1 MKKYN
6 SLSVWL
12 PVIIAAS
19 LALGIFVG
27 NYFINISGKRARMN
41 NDENKLSAILDII
54 DQQYVDSVNID
65 ELTDKIIPK
74 IFGELDPHTV
84 YIPAKDVAKANE
96 DLEGSFSGIGV
107 SFNMQTDTILVINI
121 IPGGPAEKAGLKAFD
136 RIITIN
142 DTVYAGNKTDQNKVM
157 QLLRGEN
164 NSVVTLGVLRK
175 GDPELKYFDVT
186 RGEVPLNSVDV
197 AYIAD
202 DGIGYLKVSKFGRTT
217 YNEFITA
224 LAKLKSQG
232 ANSFIIDLRGNTG
245 GYMDAAINMVNE
257 FMPEGKL
264 IVYTEGKAFPRRDV
278 FTNGT
283 GAFQDSPIVVL
294 TDEFAAS
301 ASEIFSGAIQDN
313 DRGTVIGRRTFG
325 KGLVQAP
332 IPLGDGSEVRLT
344 IGRYYTPS
352 GRCIQKKYSLGEDEE
367 YEQDIYNRFLHGEF
381 DSADSIKLEGE
392 EYKTAMGRTVYGGGG
407 IMPDIFIPRDTTGV
421 TSYFNNAVNS
431 GKLNLFVL
439 EYSDKNYN
447 KLSSFNNYQELYQ
460 YLQTQ
465 PLVEDFV
472 TYAENNGIRRRPT
485 LINISYNLLKKNIEA
500 LIVRNFF
507 DDDGFYPIYYK
518 DDATIKK
525 GIETLKSGKS
535 FPEISDQQQGIE

>member
-1 MKKYN
+1 
-6 SLSVWL
+6 
-12 PVIIAAS
+12 
-19 LALGIFVG
+19 
-27 NYFINISGKRARMN
+27 
-41 NDENKLSAILDII
+41 
-54 DQQYVDSVNID
+54 
-65 ELTDKIIPK
+65 
-74 IFGELDPHTV
+74 
-84 YIPAKDVAKANE
+84 
-96 DLEGSFSGIGV
+96 
-107 SFNMQTDTILVINI
+107 MQTDTILVINI

-136 RIITIN
+136 RIISIN
-142 DTVYAGNKTDQNKVM
+142 DTTYAGNKTDQNKVM
-157 QLLRGEN
+157 QLLRGEK

-175 GDPELKYFDVT
+175 GNPDLIYFDVT
-186 RGEVPLNSVDV
+186 RGDVPLNSVDV
-197 AYIAD
+197 AYMAD

-232 ANSFIIDLRGNTG
+232 AKSFIIDLRGNTG

-313 DRGTVIGRRTFG
+313 DRGTLIGRRTFG

-332 IPLGDGSEVRLT
+332 IQLGDGSEVRLT

-381 DSADSIKLEGE
+381 DTADSIKLEGE
-392 EYKTAMGRTVYGGGG
+392 EYKTVMGRTVYGGGG

-421 TSYFNNAVNS
+421 TSYFTNAVNS

-439 EYSDKNYN
+439 EYSDKNYK
-447 KLSSFNNYQELYQ
+447 KLSSFKNYQELYQ

-485 LINISYNLLKKNIEA
+485 LINISYNLLKKNIES
-500 LIVRNFF
+500 LIIRNFF
-507 DDDGFYPIYYK
+507 DDNGFYPIYNK

-535 FPEISDQQQGIE
+535 LPEISDQQQEIE

>member
-27 NYFINISGKRARMN
+27 NYFINISGKRARTN
-41 NDENKLSAILDII
+41 NDGNKLGAILDII

-65 ELTDKIIPK
+65 ELTDKVIPK

-136 RIITIN
+136 RIISIN
-142 DTVYAGNKTDQNKVM
+142 DTTYAGNKTDQNKVM
-157 QLLRGEN
+157 QLLRGEK

-175 GDPELKYFDVT
+175 GNPDLIYFDVT
-186 RGEVPLNSVDV
+186 RGDVPLNSVDV
-197 AYIAD
+197 AYMAD

-232 ANSFIIDLRGNTG
+232 AKSFIIDLRGDTG

-313 DRGTVIGRRTFG
+313 DRGTLIGRRTFG

-332 IPLGDGSEVRLT
+332 IQLGDGSEVRLT

-381 DSADSIKLEGE
+381 DTADSIKLEGE
-392 EYKTAMGRTVYGGGG
+392 EYKTVMGRTVYGGGG

-421 TSYFNNAVNS
+421 TSYFTNAVNS

-439 EYSDKNYN
+439 EYSDKNYK
-447 KLSSFNNYQELYQ
+447 KLSSFKNYQELYQ

-485 LINISYNLLKKNIEA
+485 LINISYNLLKKNIES
-500 LIVRNFF
+500 LIIRNFF
-507 DDDGFYPIYYK
+507 DDNGFYPIYNK

-535 FPEISDQQQGIE
+535 LPEISDQQQEIE